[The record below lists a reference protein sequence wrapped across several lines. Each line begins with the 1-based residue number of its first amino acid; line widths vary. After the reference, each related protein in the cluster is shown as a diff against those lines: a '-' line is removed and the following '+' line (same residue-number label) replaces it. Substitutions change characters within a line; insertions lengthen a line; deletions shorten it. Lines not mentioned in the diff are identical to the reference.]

1 MVSAAIGAKVIAKAK
16 RDKEKAAKNAKE
28 GDGTLYNEN
37 DLLRRRST
45 RMQRTR
51 GAGFIL
57 QNYQMLAEN
66 KEIEEEPEVS
76 KTSKLYTTLLESE
89 EYLLSM
95 QPYMLEDSSG
105 DDDEIGMDEDL
116 LEIQSAKAE
125 AANLSLIRQMTSN
138 LS

>member
-1 MVSAAIGAKVIAKAK
+1 
-16 RDKEKAAKNAKE
+16 
-28 GDGTLYNEN
+28 
-37 DLLRRRST
+37 
-45 RMQRTR
+45 MQRTR